1 MVSQK
6 KNMYNITE
14 FSSNLHKLKL
24 QEKEKRYATQGPRLA
39 DVFGKWGRDNA
50 ASVIQGP
57 SGPSGP

>member
-1 MVSQK
+1 MTK
-6 KNMYNITE
+6 